1 MLTNKSIGAKKRNF
15 LQKSNLTVNLCNTF
29 YYFLYQFEQSA
40 YTMIFS
46 LETRNF
52 FEEVTG
58 LMMNSLFPK

>member
-1 MLTNKSIGAKKRNF
+1 MLTHKSIGAKKRNF

-40 YTMIFS
+40 YTMLSS

-52 FEEVTG
+52 FEEAMG
-58 LMMNSLFPK
+58 LMTNSLFPK